1 MPLWVVLAGFLLAA
15 CGNDMRDQPRYDPLA
30 PAPGWPNDQSARVPV
45 EGTVARD
52 ESLQPVP
59 DTLPEPLT
67 RELLERGGQR
77 YEIFCSPCHG
87 DSGRG
92 DGMVVQRGFP
102 APPSLHGAHLREI
115 PLRHF
120 YDVIE
125 NGFGRMYAYGARVPA
140 RDRWAIA
147 AYIRALQL
155 SQYAKL
161 DDLAPRQ
168 RKQLQRESRED
179 TP

>member
-1 MPLWVVLAGFLLAA
+1 
-15 CGNDMRDQPRYDPLA
+15 MRNQPRYDPLA
-30 PAPGWPNDQSARVPV
+30 PAPGWPHDQSARTPA

-52 ESLQPVP
+52 APLEPVP
-59 DTLPEPLT
+59 DTLPEPLS
-67 RELLERGGQR
+67 RALLERGGER
-77 YEIFCSPCHG
+77 FGIFCSPCHG
-87 DSGRG
+87 GTGHG

-102 APPSLHGAHLREI
+102 APPSLHSARLREV

-125 NGFGRMYAYGARVPA
+125 NGFGRMYAYGARVPP

-155 SQYAKL
+155 SQHAGL
-161 DDLAPRQ
+161 DDLPPRQ
-168 RKQLQRESRED
+168 REILERA
-179 TP
+179 P